1 MKKIFAVIA
10 ISAMGLAGTTH
21 AGNSFGND
29 PTVHTPGTGIGFANG
44 PGNNNGL
51 GLGQIVPKPEK
62 PAVDKLPSPRPPKEP
77 GTNNGNHLG
86 LGQVP

>member
-1 MKKIFAVIA
+1 MKKTFAVIA
-10 ISAMGLAGTTH
+10 IAAMGLAGTAN

-44 PGNNNGL
+44 L
-51 GLGQIVPKPEK
+51 SLGQIVPAPEK